1 MEEDFN
7 PLLSLTYTRRG
18 TLLKKNSPLSQPLM
32 ILKVTIPYA
41 CIKLERGNKLIND
54 LIVQL
59 EENQKKE
66 RKKKK
71 LDCSVH

>member
-1 MEEDFN
+1 
-7 PLLSLTYTRRG
+7 
-18 TLLKKNSPLSQPLM
+18 M